1 VRKSIRALYPVSDL
15 KECHWGY
22 THHDRA
28 IEVDPVKDLQDGRT
42 DCFVLQ
48 QAEALMFVMLVM
60 LGERTTMSVFHAH
73 SVKVE
78 ICAL

>member
-1 VRKSIRALYPVSDL
+1 VQKSIRALYPVSDL

-22 THHDRA
+22 THHNRA
-28 IEVDPVKDLQDGRT
+28 IEVNPVKDLQDGRT
-42 DCFVLQ
+42 DCFVLR
-48 QAEALMFVMLVM
+48 QAEALMFVML
-60 LGERTTMSVFHAH
+60 GERTTMSAFHAH